1 MLKKRLFDTTI
12 SILAA
17 PLWIPVLA
25 VIGLAILL
33 LEGRPVLY
41 TSARRVS
48 GPETLRLRKFRTM
61 VKNADKVANR
71 QTMPIEGGVRFLNIG
86 VDSPLYTKVGR
97 LIERCNLTELP
108 QLFHVLKGSMSLVG
122 NRPLPESVVDSLLE
136 VHPEAERRFRT
147 RGGLCGPVQLVGRT
161 ELSDAERLYIES
173 IYCDRVLNNYSVLLD
188 CKIFFSVVMVGLRLK
203 SPVSVQAIE
212 RMLRD
217 DAGVLT
223 ESPLALGW
231 SVEAEAEAEAR

>member
-17 PLWIPVLA
+17 PLWIPVL
-25 VIGLAILL
+25 VLIGLAILI
-33 LEGRPVLY
+33 LEGRPVFY
-41 TSARRVS
+41 TSPRRVY
-48 GPETLRLRKFRTM
+48 GRDTLRLRKFRTM
-61 VKNADKVANR
+61 VRDADKVANR
-71 QTMPIEGGVRFLNIG
+71 QNMPIVGGVRFLNIEA
-86 VDSPLYTKVGR
+86 DSPLYTKVGR
-97 LIERCNLTELP
+97 LIEHCNLTELP
-108 QLFHVLKGSMSLVG
+108 QLFHVLKGTMSLVG
-122 NRPLPESVVDSLLE
+122 NRPLPEPVVDSLLE

-173 IYCDRVLNNYSVLLD
+173 IYCDRVVNNYSVLLD
-188 CKIFFSVVMVGLRLK
+188 CYILFSVVMIGLRLK

-217 DAGVLT
+217 DAGVAT
-223 ESPLALGW
+223 ESPLAIGW

>member
-1 MLKKRLFDTTI
+1 MLRKRLFDTI
-12 SILAA
+12 VSILAA
-17 PLWIPVLA
+17 PLWIPVVAL
-25 VIGLAILL
+25 IGLTILI
-33 LEGRPVLY
+33 LEGRPVFY
-41 TSARRVS
+41 TSARRVY
-48 GPETLRLRKFRTM
+48 GRDTLRLRKFRTM
-61 VKNADKVANR
+61 VKDADKVANR
-71 QTMPIEGGVRFLNIG
+71 QNMPIVGGVRFLNIG

-122 NRPLPESVVDSLLE
+122 NRPLPVPVVDSLLE

-188 CKIFFSVVMVGLRLK
+188 CYIFFSVVLVGLRLK
-203 SPVSVQAIE
+203 APVSVQVIE

-217 DAGVLT
+217 DAGMAT

-231 SVEAEAEAEAR
+231 PAEAEAEAEAR

>member
-1 MLKKRLFDTTI
+1 M
-12 SILAA
+12 
-17 PLWIPVLA
+17 
-25 VIGLAILL
+25 
-33 LEGRPVLY
+33 
-41 TSARRVS
+41 
-48 GPETLRLRKFRTM
+48 
-61 VKNADKVANR
+61 
-71 QTMPIEGGVRFLNIG
+71 
-86 VDSPLYTKVGR
+86 
-97 LIERCNLTELP
+97 
-108 QLFHVLKGSMSLVG
+108 
-122 NRPLPESVVDSLLE
+122 
-136 VHPEAERRFRT
+136 
-147 RGGLCGPVQLVGRT
+147 QLVGRT